1 MGQVRDNLQRNLGY
15 YLTLNGMSQKELA
28 DKLNVSQSAVTNW
41 IKGKNSPDIEVVAEI
56 CSLLD
61 ISVVDLLGTNESVNS
76 FSKGEHSIIKKYRNL
91 DSYGKK
97 AINTLLEI
105 EHTRCLDQ
113 AQRQELSEE
122 LAPYAASKAVS
133 LYELPV
139 SAGTGMLLQDEQFE
153 FINLPPGP
161 TTDKADFALRVSG
174 DSMEPKFYSG
184 DIILVQQTPS
194 VEPNEIGVFVLNGA
208 GYVKRLGEAGQL
220 VSLNPAY
227 PDIVASDGDTLR
239 CLGRVLGKAIKQVY

>member
-1 MGQVRDNLQRNLGY
+1 MSFGSRLKERREALGITQVQLAKMLG
-15 YLTLNGMSQKELA
+15 
-28 DKLNVSQSAVTNW
+28 VT
-41 IKGKNSPDIEVVAEI
+41 KGAIGNYETDANSPKATILYKVFDVLKCDANYLFQDEMRELQTDDFTVPEI
-56 CSLLD
+56 KM
-61 ISVVDLLGTNESVNS
+61 VR
-76 FSKGEHSIIKKYRNL
+76 KYRNL
-91 DSYGKK
+91 DGYGKR
-97 AINTLLEI
+97 AVDITLDH
-105 EHTRCLDQ
+105 EHTRCLEQ
-113 AQRQELSEE
+113 AQRHELSED
-122 LAPYAASKAVS
+122 LTPYTAGKTVS

-227 PDIVASDGDTLR
+227 PDIVSSDGDTLR
-239 CLGRVLGKAIKQVY
+239 CLGRVLGKVE

>member
-1 MGQVRDNLQRNLGY
+1 MIGSILQKILDEKGFNV
-15 YLTLNGMSQKELA
+15 NELA
-28 DKLNVSQSAVTNW
+28 KMSGVSAQT
-41 IKGKNSPDIEVVAEI
+41 
-56 CSLLD
+56 LY
-61 ISVVDLLGTNESVNS
+61 
-76 FSKGEHSIIKKYRNL
+76 SIIKRDNMKVDIDALLKICRALKVPVDMFYRDYIKDEDLRESLSRDEMTQIEKYRTL
-91 DSYGKK
+91 DEYGKK
-97 AINTLLEI
+97 AVRTI
-105 EHTRCLDQ
+105 LDYEVERKQAQ
-113 AQRQELSEE
+113 AQRHELSEE
-122 LAPYAASKAVS
+122 LTPYTAGKTVS
-133 LYELPV
+133 LYEMPV

-239 CLGRVLGKAIKQVY
+239 CLGRVLGKVKR

>member
-1 MGQVRDNLQRNLGY
+1 M
-15 YLTLNGMSQKELA
+15 KLA
-28 DKLNVSQSAVTNW
+28 KDY
-41 IKGKNSPDIEVVAEI
+41 DI
-56 CSLLD
+56 LD
-61 ISVVDLLGTNESVNS
+61 IYGRRTVQSV
-76 FSKGEHSIIKKYRNL
+76 IKEEK
-91 DSYGKK
+91 
-97 AINTLLEI
+97 
-105 EHTRCLDQ
+105 TRCLEQ
-113 AQRQELSEE
+113 AQRHELSED
-122 LAPYAASKAVS
+122 LTPYTAGKTVS

-153 FINLPPGP
+153 FVNLPPGP

-227 PDIVASDGDTLR
+227 PDIVSSDGDTLR
-239 CLGRVLGKAIKQVY
+239 CLGRVLGKVEHCHPRYGEHELK